1 MKHKQIVLRCEDGQ
15 EAVVFTK
22 CIHHILDIDYEITV
36 EDSYIGGDY
45 KGFFGRI
52 KRAWRAFWNKPVV
65 YTGIYCEDER
75 KMRQFLYD
83 CLDLV
88 NDNSDSEPTSNKQPI
103 KNGSDYYITDE
114 IGGVHTDGVGY
125 APNGHFC
132 GECTRQSCAG
142 CDSWIEQSYSF
153 NNDMGDI

>member
-1 MKHKQIVLRCEDGQ
+1 MKQEEVTLRCEDGA
-15 EAVVFTK
+15 EAVVFSKYTYSTV
-22 CIHHILDIDYEITV
+22 CSRAAIVDSDSISYEICV

-52 KRAWRAFWNKPVV
+52 KRAWRAFWDKPVV

-88 NDNSDSEPTSNKQPI
+88 NDNPDSEPTSNEELIQK
-103 KNGSDYYITDE
+103 
-114 IGGVHTDGVGY
+114 
-125 APNGHFC
+125 
-132 GECTRQSCAG
+132 GE
-142 CDSWIEQSYSF
+142 W
-153 NNDMGDI
+153 